1 MFRYVVKRLLLLL
14 LVIVG
19 VSFMIYFIMDL
30 APGDPVRN
38 ILGEFATEEEYQQLK
53 VELGY
58 DKPMLVRYAR
68 YMWNML
74 HGDLGYSFRY
84 KMDVF
89 DMYMQ
94 RIPATI
100 VLALTATAVSTII
113 SMVLGV
119 IAALRRGS
127 LLDNTISAV
136 AVVGLAAPIF
146 WVGLMLIILFALNLG
161 WFHSGGFESPKD
173 IVLPATCLG
182 FNFCALMTRTTRSSM
197 IDVLSQDYLL
207 LARAKGVSE
216 RKVIT
221 KHALKNAL
229 IPIITVGGIKF
240 SAALGGSVVTE
251 SVFAWPG
258 VGRFVVDAIKKQ
270 DVEVVTG
277 FIILTAIFSSLVLLA
292 VDILYAFV
300 DPRIKSQYSK

>member
-1 MFRYVVKRLLLLL
+1 MLRYIVKRLLML
-14 LVIVG
+14 LVVIFG
-19 VSFMIYFIMDL
+19 VSFMIYFVMDL
-30 APGDPVRN
+30 APGDPVRSA
-38 ILGEFATEEEYQQLK
+38 LGEFATEEEYEAMKIQM
-53 VELGY
+53 GY
-58 DKPMLVRYAR
+58 DKPMLVRYGK
-68 YMWNML
+68 YMLGML
-74 HGDLGYSFRY
+74 HGDLGYSQRY
-84 KMDVF
+84 KMPVF
-89 DMYMQ
+89 EMYMQ

-100 VLALTATAVSTII
+100 ALAAAGTAVAIII

-119 IAALRRGS
+119 IAALRRGT
-127 LLDNTISAV
+127 LLDNAISAV
-136 AVVGLAAPIF
+136 AVVGIAAPIF

-173 IVLPATCLG
+173 IVLPAACLG

-240 SAALGGSVVTE
+240 SGALGGSVVTE

>member
-30 APGDPVRN
+30 APGDPVRS
-38 ILGEFATEEEYQQLK
+38 ILGDFATEEEYQQLK

-58 DKPMLVRYAR
+58 DKPMIVRYVR

-74 HGDLGYSFRY
+74 RGDMGYSFRY

-100 VLALTATAVSTII
+100 VLALTATTVSTII

-161 WFHSGGFESPKD
+161 WFHSGGFESLKD
-173 IVLPATCLG
+173 VVLPATCLG